1 MRPMNTIE
9 MHLEKLGKDGEIYII
24 CPDEVYAD
32 ALMGCLE
39 RYNNIYPDAKIV
51 WASGDYPRML
61 NTRWHKNK
69 DQTVYCITNNTYLA
83 SHNKYILTHCDIDYA
98 VSSSND
104 HVMYQARGFI
114 QTMYEDEKKVTY
126 EKPNS

>member
-39 RYNNIYPDAKIV
+39 RYNNIYRDAKIV
-51 WASGDYPRML
+51 WASGDYPGL
-61 NTRWHKNK
+61 LTRVGIKIK
-69 DQTVYCITNNTYLA
+69 TKLCIVSLITVI
-83 SHNKYILTHCDIDYA
+83 
-98 VSSSND
+98 
-104 HVMYQARGFI
+104 
-114 QTMYEDEKKVTY
+114 
-126 EKPNS
+126 